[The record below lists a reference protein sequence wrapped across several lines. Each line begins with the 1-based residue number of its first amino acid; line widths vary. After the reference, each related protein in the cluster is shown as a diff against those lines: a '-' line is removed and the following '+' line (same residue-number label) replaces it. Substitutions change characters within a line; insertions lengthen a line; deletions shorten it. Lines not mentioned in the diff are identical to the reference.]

1 VDGPEKHAAQ
11 RVSSFNLQPM
21 YTNITKFAGPCCLI
35 ALGCA
40 ALCYSLAHSDEPEAV
55 TNAKTALAPLQGLV
69 GEWNGAGQPRRG
81 SNVGAWSET
90 SDWAWH
96 FDSKAKQPT
105 ADLRCRFKEN
115 KYFAQLVVVPG
126 AKAKQ
131 FRLTGTLPDGKSSE
145 EFEAVLDDAGTLTAT
160 RIAEKDAAAKETPP
174 DRPARITLKTVA
186 NGDRLVVL
194 YERAAGDGFARLAEV
209 GATRVGGMFAAGAAG
224 PECIVT
230 GGRGTIAVTH
240 AGQTYYVCCSGCKE
254 AFDADPAGI
263 VAEYMARKKAK

>member
-1 VDGPEKHAAQ
+1 M
-11 RVSSFNLQPM
+11 QPM
-21 YTNITKFAGPCCLI
+21 SSTLTKLAGPSFLI
-35 ALGCA
+35 ALGGGL
-40 ALCYSLAHSDEPEAV
+40 LCFTLAYSEELETATS
-55 TNAKTALAPLQGLV
+55 AKKALAPLQTLV

-90 SDWAWH
+90 CDWAWH
-96 FDSKAKQPT
+96 FSIKDKAPT
-105 ADLRCRFKEN
+105 AELRAIVKDG
-115 KYFAQLVVVPG
+115 KYYAQLTLEPM

-131 FRLTGTLPDGKSSE
+131 FRLTGTLPDGKTTE
-145 EFEAVLDDAGTLTAT
+145 VFDAALDDAGTLTAT
-160 RIAEKDAAAKETPP
+160 RVADHENTPAA

-186 NGDRLVVL
+186 NGDRLVML
-194 YERAAGDGFARLAEV
+194 YERTAGEGYARLAEV

-263 VAEYMARKKAK
+263 IAEYQARKKK

>member
-1 VDGPEKHAAQ
+1 MF
-11 RVSSFNLQPM
+11 SYF
-21 YTNITKFAGPCCLI
+21 TKLAGPCCLVAI
-35 ALGCA
+35 GCA
-40 ALCYSLAHSDEPEAV
+40 ALCFSLAYSDEPAAVREAK
-55 TNAKTALAPLQGLV
+55 AALAPLQGLV

-81 SNVGAWSET
+81 STVGAWSET
-90 SDWAWH
+90 SAWAWH
-96 FDSKAKQPT
+96 FSPPTEKAPT
-105 ADLRCRFKEN
+105 ADLRATFKAG
-115 KYFAQLVVVPG
+115 KYFSQITIEPT

-145 EFEAVLDDAGTLTAT
+145 EFAATLDDAGALVAT
-160 RIAEKDAAAKETPP
+160 RSIEKGAADKEIPA

-194 YERAAGDGFARLAEV
+194 YERAAGDGYVRLAEV

-240 AGQTYYVCCSGCKE
+240 QGQTYYVCCSGCKE
-254 AFDADPAGI
+254 AFDADPAEI
-263 VAEYMARKKAK
+263 LAEYQAKKKTK

>member
-1 VDGPEKHAAQ
+1 MSPV
-11 RVSSFNLQPM
+11 
-21 YTNITKFAGPCCLI
+21 ITKLAGPFCLV

-40 ALCYSLAHSDEPEAV
+40 ALCYSLAYSDEPESV
-55 TNAKTALAPLQGLV
+55 REAKTALAPLQTLV
-69 GEWNGAGQPRRG
+69 GQWNGAGQPRRG

-90 SDWAWH
+90 SAWAWH
-96 FDSKAKQPT
+96 FGNDKDKKPT
-105 ADLRCRFKEN
+105 AVLRATLKDN
-115 KYFAQLVVVPG
+115 KYFALLVIEPT
-126 AKAKQ
+126 AKAHEY
-131 FRLTGTLPDGKSSE
+131 RLTGTLPDAKSTE
-145 EFEAVLDDAGTLTAT
+145 TYDAELDDAGTLIAT
-160 RIAEKDAAAKETPP
+160 LVMDKYAAQAAIPA
-174 DRPARITLKTVA
+174 DRPARITFKTVA

-194 YERAAGDGFARLAEV
+194 YERAAGDGYARLAEV

-263 VAEYMARKKAK
+263 VAEYLAKKKK

>member
-1 VDGPEKHAAQ
+1 M
-11 RVSSFNLQPM
+11 RPM
-21 YTNITKFAGPCCLI
+21 FSNVTKLAGPCCFL

-40 ALCYSLAHSDEPEAV
+40 ALCYSLAHFEEPEAIRA
-55 TNAKTALAPLQGLV
+55 AKTALAPLQGLV

-96 FDSKAKQPT
+96 FSPPTEKAPP
-105 ADLRCRFKEN
+105 AELRAAFKDG
-115 KYFAQLVVVPG
+115 KYFSQLVIEPTP
-126 AKAKQ
+126 KAKQ
-131 FRLTGTLPDGKSSE
+131 FFLRGTLPDGKSTE

-160 RIAEKDAAAKETPP
+160 RSMEKDTTEKAPPP
-174 DRPARITLKTVA
+174 DRPARITIKTVA

-194 YERAAGDGFARLAEV
+194 YERAAGDGYTRLAEV

-240 AGQTYYVCCSGCKE
+240 AGQTYYVCCTGCKE

-263 VAEYMARKKAK
+263 VAEYLAKKK

>member
-1 VDGPEKHAAQ
+1 MSSTFIKLAA
-11 RVSSFNLQPM
+11 
-21 YTNITKFAGPCCLI
+21 PCFLI
-35 ALGCA
+35 AFGSGL
-40 ALCYSLAHSDEPEAV
+40 LCFTLAHSDEPESV
-55 TNAKTALAPLQGLV
+55 TSAKTALAPLQTLV

-90 SDWAWH
+90 CDWAWH
-96 FDSKAKQPT
+96 FATKEKVPT
-105 ADLRCRFKEN
+105 AELRAVLKDG
-115 KYFAQLVVVPG
+115 KYYAQLVIEPG
-126 AKAKQ
+126 TKAKQ
-131 FRLTGTLPDGKSSE
+131 FRITGTLPDGKTTE
-145 EFEAVLDDAGTLTAT
+145 VFDAALDNAGTLTAT
-160 RIAEKDAAAKETPP
+160 RARDQENAAKEISA
-174 DRPARITLKTVA
+174 DRPVRITLKTVA

-194 YERAAGDGFARLAEV
+194 YERAAGEGYARLAEV

-263 VAEYMARKKAK
+263 IAEYQARKKK